1 MEAPR
6 DATALEAEFWRLLSR
21 VLGRKVEPGHYHRS
35 DLPGWDSLRHVELI
49 FELEEA
55 FGIPVPQESIAAL
68 YSDTDTVLAFLR
80 DNVAKGR

>member
-1 MEAPR
+1 MHEIP
-6 DATALEAEFWRLLSR
+6 DAAAVEAEFWRLLSR

-55 FGIPVPQESIAAL
+55 FGVPVPQESIAAL

-80 DNVAKGR
+80 DTAAKGR